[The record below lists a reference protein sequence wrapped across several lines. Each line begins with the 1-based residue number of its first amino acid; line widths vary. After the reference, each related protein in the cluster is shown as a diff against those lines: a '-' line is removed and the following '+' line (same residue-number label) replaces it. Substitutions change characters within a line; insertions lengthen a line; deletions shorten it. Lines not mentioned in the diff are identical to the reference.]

1 VISNSLIS
9 VAPISV
15 SAFFVAK
22 LPLSCLAT
30 GKEETTLFDN
40 TSVEEQ
46 RMEGQELDLSPL
58 YQVLEDYKTQHGA
71 VIPVLQKAQAIYGW
85 LPKEV
90 LEAIAKGMNVPL
102 SQIYGVVTFYSQF
115 YLQRRGK
122 HIIRECDGTACHVRG
137 AARIIQTVE
146 DYLGIKAGETTPDY
160 QYTYEV
166 VYCLGSCGLA
176 PVAMIDDQV
185 VGHLVPEKMI
195 QILKDL
201 D

>member
-1 VISNSLIS
+1 LEGRGPDILIKT
-9 VAPISV
+9 A
-15 SAFFVAK
+15 
-22 LPLSCLAT
+22 L
-30 GKEETTLFDN
+30 
-40 TSVEEQ
+40 EEQ
-46 RMEGQELDLSPL
+46 RMEEQVLDLSPL
-58 YQVLEDYKTQHGA
+58 EEVLAQYKDQHGA

-90 LEAIAKGMNVPL
+90 LRAVSKGMDVPL

-115 YLQRRGK
+115 YLQRRGR
-122 HIIRECDGTACHVRG
+122 HIIRQCDGTACHVRG
-137 AARIIQTVE
+137 AARIVQTVE
-146 DYLGIKAGETTPDY
+146 DYLGIKAGETTEDF

-185 VGHLVPEKMI
+185 VGHLVPERMI
-195 QILKDL
+195 ELLREL